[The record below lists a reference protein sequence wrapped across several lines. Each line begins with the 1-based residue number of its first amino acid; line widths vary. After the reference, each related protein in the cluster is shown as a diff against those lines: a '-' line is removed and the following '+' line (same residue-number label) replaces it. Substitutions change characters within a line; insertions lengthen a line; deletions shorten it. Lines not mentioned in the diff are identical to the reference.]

1 MADDKIHYSDLI
13 AKDDSIQQ
21 LIQALTDLNSTYG
34 TTLETIKQG
43 ADKIVTSLSKASGA
57 TKQGRAEIEQTSAMA
72 TKLERVYTSLENTLG
87 RMEKRLS
94 QVGAQ
99 ISKTSNASVKQVK
112 ETTKVTKAQVQAT
125 VGYMTQLNKDL
136 KFAKDTYAQLISE
149 GKSADAQEWLG
160 LIAELDSKIKKI
172 NEDIGVATGRIKQH
186 TAVTQASTKAQKE
199 KKPVLN
205 AAEKQEKKL
214 AAATGEVAEQ
224 TAILRRETALAAAET
239 QEAALS
245 AQFGERSY
253 EGIQARIKSLVLQY
267 MQLDQSTEANIAHA
281 KELASEIRTLR
292 AQLGIME
299 EQIGSSNLGNY
310 GSDFNRLGY
319 SVQQVVRE
327 VPSAAIGLQTFFL
340 AISNNIP
347 VVIDE
352 INRLREANKANAAI
366 NKSQVIPIGKQVL
379 AALFNWQTLLIGL
392 ITVLSMYGDEILA
405 WCKKVLTG
413 KEAALS
419 YAEAMGKVRKEFKED
434 MGQAGKNIALYEALR
449 VQWSELRT
457 EADKTAWLEKNV
469 DLTGELG
476 VELENVNE
484 ANAFFLENAEA
495 IRQAYVKQ
503 AIAEA
508 AMALAS
514 AQAEEAIKSQMK
526 VQELRRRQAAGDFTF
541 WEKFRA
547 TFVQAM
553 QLSTPGFNN
562 TENLVTAGDILAD
575 KITKAEDKTET
586 FNQSLQ
592 SILQAYNDL
601 SAAADT
607 AFAPFSKTTKDTKD
621 TDREGRDLEERL
633 NNLYLKA
640 KKNYEED
647 LTSLERNEAEKR
659 RKQAQDDYAQRIRDI
674 DNDIRKANAML
685 NNEEGKYKDLT
696 DDQRALL
703 LETIKTL
710 EQSKVTAQSVLI
722 RALFEADDISAQ
734 ATHDFLVRRNEL
746 EAELATEGTEE
757 QLNIQLAALDL
768 ELAAMKRAN
777 NEKEEIYRQDE
788 KVFEDII
795 AKRKRLLQG
804 TYELR
809 QFEKGQKIQATNF
822 EAGQAVTAGGRT
834 YKGEGQTAAT
844 LLGIQQ
850 QIDLLEK
857 QKQLAQEGK
866 LDWGAEDFALA
877 EAELTKLNREFK
889 ETDSVIGRIAEHG
902 ITGAI
907 LDSLGFDSEA
917 ISAFQDAVNTV
928 ISNLQEIAQAEV
940 DAAQA
945 AVDAAEERVSAAQ
958 SAYDAE
964 IEARNN
970 GYANSVATA
979 KAELQQEKKK
989 QQEKEKLLA
998 EAQKRQDQLNSL
1010 TQVSSLITAS
1020 ANLWSAM
1027 SSVPIVG
1034 PALALA
1040 AIATMW
1046 GSFAVAKTKARQ
1058 VAAQEYGEG
1067 GLEFLEGGSH
1077 ASGNDIDLGTTN
1089 SRGRRMRAEGGEAMA
1104 IINRRNTRRYRRVLP
1119 AIVDSLN
1126 RGNFEEKYLNAFK
1139 SGDVLQAQISTIP
1152 SNIDLTRL
1160 EREVSEI
1167 KKQNSVKYFSLNDG
1181 TTVIIKGNVKSI
1193 VKQ

>member
-34 TTLETIKQG
+34 VTLETIKQG
-43 ADKIVTSLSKASGA
+43 ADKIVASLSKASGA
-57 TKQGRAEIEQTSAMA
+57 TKQGRVEIEQASAMA

-99 ISKTSNASVKQVK
+99 ISKTSNVSVKQVK
-112 ETTKVTKAQVQAT
+112 ETTKATKAQVQAT
-125 VGYMTQLNKDL
+125 VGYMAQLNKDL
-136 KFAKDTYAQLISE
+136 KFAKDTYAQLIGE

-160 LIAELDSKIKKI
+160 LIAELDSRIKKI

-186 TAVTQASTKAQKE
+186 TAATQASTKAQKE

-214 AAATGEVAEQ
+214 AAATGDVAEQ
-224 TAILRRETALAAAET
+224 TAILKRETALAAAET

-347 VVIDE
+347 IVIDE

-449 VQWSELRT
+449 VQWAELRT

-514 AQAEEAIKSQMK
+514 TQAEEAIKSQMK
-526 VQELRRRQAAGDFTF
+526 VQELRRRQAAGEFTF

-547 TFVQAM
+547 SFVQATQM
-553 QLSTPGFNN
+553 STPTAGFN
-562 TENLVTAGDILAD
+562 TENLVTAGDILSD
-575 KITKAEDKTET
+575 KITKAEEKTET

-601 SAAADT
+601 SAAADA
-607 AFAPFSKTTKDTKD
+607 AFAPFSKTTKNEDKE
-621 TDREGRDLEERL
+621 REGRDLEERL

-640 KKNYEED
+640 KKNYEND

-696 DDQRALL
+696 DDQRKLL
-703 LETIKTL
+703 VETIKTL
-710 EQSKVTAQSVLI
+710 EQSKVTAMSVLTQ
-722 RALFEADDISAQ
+722 ALFDANIIALR
-734 ATHDFLVRRNEL
+734 AINDFRTEQNALQE
-746 EAELATEGTEE
+746 ELATEGSQE

-768 ELAAMKRAN
+768 ELEAMKLAN
-777 NEKEEIYRQDE
+777 AEKEEMYRQDE

-795 AKRKRLLQG
+795 NKRKKLLLG
-804 TYELR
+804 TYELG
-809 QFEKGQKIQATNF
+809 QFEKSQDIQAARF
-822 EAGQAVTAGGRT
+822 GAGLTAQAGGREF
-834 YKGEGQTAAT
+834 KGESQTVAT
-844 LLGIQQ
+844 QFDLQQ
-850 QIDLLEK
+850 QIDLIEK
-857 QKQLAQEGK
+857 QKQLATEGK
-866 LDWGAEDFALA
+866 LQWAPEDFALA
-877 EAELTKLNREFK
+877 DAQLAKLNKDLDESKDIINR
-889 ETDSVIGRIAEHG
+889 IGKLG
-902 ITGAI
+902 ITGTV
-907 LDSLGFDSEA
+907 LDALGFDAEA
-917 ISAFQDAVNTV
+917 ISAFEDAVSTV
-928 ISNLQEIAQAEV
+928 ISSLQEIAQAEV

-1046 GSFAVAKTKARQ
+1046 GSFAVAKTKAKQ

-1077 ASGNDIDLGTTN
+1077 ASGNDIDLGATN

-1126 RGNFEEKYLNAFK
+1126 RGTFEEKYLNAFK
-1139 SGDVLQAQISTIP
+1139 SGDVLQAQISTVP
-1152 SNIDLTRL
+1152 SNIDLTKL

-1181 TTVIIKGNVKSI
+1181 TTIIVKGNVKSI
-1193 VKQ
+1193 IKQ